1 MKRPLLFLFLLVF
14 VYGNVFAQSPGTIV
28 RPAGVYS
35 STVLNP
41 DGNGFSSSSSSGFT
55 TSDITQSEILY
66 KTVPPVFLE
75 PTSDLL
81 RGPGDLYSDLVRQVD
96 GSGFYVYNDGTN
108 LLFRLRLGSIVS
120 GSKGYSVLIDTDGKM
135 GNTGPYADPDYQA
148 ATTGVNGN
156 PGFELEITLETNFR
170 VAAYNVAGSSSPTL
184 INSYGINTNSQI
196 SVALSTVSG
205 TPDYF
210 YDFYVPIS
218 ILGITNSTPLRMVA
232 TTVMSPMAAI
242 GGPKS
247 DIFGVNDASYN
258 DPMKSWE
265 TVINNTPTV
274 TLTNLT
280 SGGSGGGSVCT
291 AAPTIASSVT
301 AGSGITIT
309 GSWTALDGTKPQ
321 TATIT
326 LYKNGSSAGTTT
338 VTSGNT
344 WSVTGITVVAN
355 DVLYAKAQASGE
367 SQCLQ
372 SANVVVTTC
381 SAANTSSA
389 GGLTFTCS
397 ADRGMDGT
405 RTAGT
410 SIKLYRVTSSGITLL
425 ADDATTTYKVTYPT
439 STTWRY
445 DDANGQ
451 GNASACSGG
460 APELSDGSYMGTA
473 TESGKC
479 ESGGIF
485 TCVTL
490 SAAATPTITQ
500 TTLYNGASTMS
511 GTSVA
516 GATVRLYKNGT
527 LRASTTADGSGNYS
541 FTGLGLVTGDV
552 MTVMAQ
558 TSTTCISASATRTV
572 TCFTTPPVMTA
583 DANGTLS
590 TGSTT
595 ISGKSGETT
604 GTVVTVYENGVSIG
618 TTTVQSGGTWSLT
631 YTPVAGRGYTATQQN
646 GSCAVST
653 ASTADT
659 ARAATTV
666 CATITG
672 SYTSANNSVT
682 GTLPSA
688 FTGKI
693 RLYIDGVRIDSVSV
707 SSAIATTWTIS
718 NLNSSYSDTLY
729 PGGVLT
735 VTTQA
740 TTTPVSAEK
749 TDCSGSVTVGCALP
763 TTPVISPTS
772 STIQVGQSVTYGIT
786 STQSGVV
793 YSVVD
798 ATSTTTNYA
807 VSKWGTNGSLNLP
820 TNTFTTAGTYNVLV
834 SAISVSGVGCSTT
847 AAASIVVNS
856 ALPITLSYFTGR
868 YANNRSQLGWET
880 VTEENVDY
888 FAVERSNDGRQ
899 FTQIGTV
906 KATGNSVSAIKY
918 TYNDNT
924 PLNGTAWYRLRTV
937 DNDLKAEYSNVIRL
951 TNTANSLLVLSVTP
965 NPFESNMR
973 MQVYSAKTVPAAIRI
988 TDING
993 RELYK
998 TNKVFSPGNNTIS
1011 LSPPA
1016 SLATGM
1022 YILQVINGRE
1032 VIWKQKVQK
1041 VK

>member
-1 MKRPLLFLFLLVF
+1 MTRIVPLFFALVF
-14 VYGNVFAQSPGTIV
+14 ITTNLSAQSPGTIV
-28 RPAGVYS
+28 RPAAGNGA
-35 STVLNP
+35 TPLNP
-41 DGNGFSSSSSSGFT
+41 DGNGFSSSSTSGFT
-55 TSDITQSEILY
+55 SSDITESEVPY

-108 LLFRLRLGSIVS
+108 LLFRLRVGSIVS
-120 GSKGYSVLIDTDGKM
+120 GSKGYSVLIDTDNKI

-156 PGFELEITLETNFR
+156 PGFELEVVLESNFR
-170 VAAYNVAGSSSPTL
+170 VAAYNVAGTSSPTL
-184 INSYGINTNSQI
+184 INSYSISTNSQI

-218 ILGITNSTPLRMVA
+218 ILGITGSTPLRMTA

-247 DIFGVNDASYN
+247 DIFSVNDASYN

-265 TVINNTPTV
+265 AVINNTPTV
-274 TLTNLT
+274 TLTSLT
-280 SGGSGGGSVCT
+280 SGGGGVGSTCT
-291 AAPTIASSVT
+291 AAPTLTGSVT
-301 AGSGITIT
+301 AGSGITVT
-309 GSWTALDGTKPQ
+309 GSWTALDGTKPS

-326 LYKNGSSAGTTT
+326 LYKNGVSAGTTT
-338 VTSGNT
+338 ATSGNT
-344 WSVTGITVVAN
+344 WSVTGVTVAAG
-355 DVLYAKAQASGE
+355 DVLYAKALASGE
-367 SQCLQ
+367 SECLQ
-372 SANVVVTTC
+372 SANVTVISC
-381 SAANTSSA
+381 SAANTSSS
-389 GGLTFTCS
+389 GGLTITCS
-397 ADRGMDGT
+397 SRRGFDGT
-405 RTAGT
+405 REANT
-410 SIKLYRVTSSGITLL
+410 SIKLYQVTSSGITLV
-425 ADDATTTYKVTYPT
+425 ADDATTTYQVTYPT

-460 APELSDGSYMGTA
+460 AQELTDGSFMATA

-485 TCVTL
+485 TCVGL
-490 SAAATPTITQ
+490 VAAATPTITQ
-500 TTLYNGASTMS
+500 TTLYNGASTVS
-511 GTSVA
+511 GTAVA
-516 GATVRLYKNGT
+516 GATVRLYKNSKLEAT
-527 LRASTTADGSGNYS
+527 ATADGSGNYS
-541 FTGLGLVTGDV
+541 FTNLGLVTGDAISV
-552 MTVMAQ
+552 IAQ
-558 TSTTCISASATRTV
+558 TSTTCISTSVSRTV
-572 TCFTTPPVMTA
+572 TCFTTPPVINT
-583 DANGTLS
+583 DGNGNLS
-590 TGSTT
+590 AGSTT
-595 ISGKSGETT
+595 ISGKSGETA
-604 GTVVTVYENGVSIG
+604 GTVVTVLENGVSIG
-618 TTTVQSGGTWSLT
+618 TTTVQAGGTWSLT
-631 YTPVAGRGYTATQQN
+631 YTPVATRSYTATQQN
-646 GSCAVST
+646 GSCAASA
-653 ASTADT
+653 ASTAAT
-659 ARAATTV
+659 ALTATTV

-672 SYTSANNSVT
+672 SYTAAATSVS
-682 GTLPSA
+682 GTLASS

-693 RLYIDGVRIDSVSV
+693 RLYIDGVILDSVSV
-707 SSAIATTWTIS
+707 TGATTWTIS
-718 NLNSSYSDTLY
+718 GLNATYSNTIY

-740 TTTPVSAEK
+740 TGAAEK
-749 TDCSGSVTVGCALP
+749 TDCHSSVTVSCALP

-772 STIQVGQSVTYGIT
+772 STIQVGQSVTFGIT
-786 STQSGVV
+786 TTQSGIV
-793 YSVVD
+793 YSVTD
-798 ATSTTTNYA
+798 AGSSTTNYA
-807 VSKWGTNGSLNLP
+807 VSKWGTGSGLSLP
-820 TNTFTTAGTYNVLV
+820 TNTFNTTGTYNVLV
-834 SAISVSGVGCSTT
+834 NAISVSGAGCATT

-856 ALPITLSYFTGR
+856 VLPITLSYFTGR
-868 YANNRSQLGWET
+868 YANNRSQLEWET

-899 FTQIGTV
+899 FIQIGTV
-906 KATGNSVSAIKY
+906 KATGNSVNALKY
-918 TYNDNT
+918 AYNDNT

-951 TNTANSLLVLSVTP
+951 TNSTQSVLVLSVTP

-973 MQVYSAKTVPAAIRI
+973 MQVYSAKAMPVAIRI

-993 RELYK
+993 RGLYK
-998 TNKVFSPGNNTIS
+998 TNKVFSTGNNTIS
-1011 LSPPA
+1011 LNPPA

-1022 YILQVINGRE
+1022 YILQVISGSE

>member
-1 MKRPLLFLFLLVF
+1 MTRLLLLLFALALFAP
-14 VYGNVFAQSPGTIV
+14 NISAQSPGTIV
-28 RPAGVYS
+28 RPAAGNGV
-35 STVLNP
+35 TPLNP
-41 DGNGFSSSSSSGFT
+41 DGNGFSSSSTSGFT
-55 TSDITQSEILY
+55 TSDITQSEVPY

-108 LLFRLRLGSIVS
+108 LLFRLRVGSIVS
-120 GSKGYSVLIDTDGKM
+120 GSKGYSVLIDTDNKI

-156 PGFELEITLETNFR
+156 PGFELEIVLESNFR
-170 VAAYNVAGSSSPTL
+170 VAAYNVAGTSSPAL
-184 INSYGINTNSQI
+184 INSYSINSNSQI

-218 ILGITNSTPLRMVA
+218 ILGITVSTPLRMVA

-265 TVINNTPTV
+265 AVVNNTPTV
-274 TLTNLT
+274 TLTSLT
-280 SGGSGGGSVCT
+280 SGGSGAGSTCT
-291 AAPTIASSVT
+291 AAPTLTSPVI
-301 AGSGITIT
+301 AGSGITVT
-309 GSWTALDGTKPQ
+309 GNWTALDGTKPS

-326 LYKNGSSAGTTT
+326 LYKNGVATGTTTT

-344 WSVTGITVVAN
+344 WSITGITVAVT
-355 DVLYAKAQASGE
+355 DVLYAKSQASGE

-372 SANVVVTTC
+372 SANVTVTSC
-381 SAANTSSA
+381 SAANTSSSS
-389 GGLTFTCS
+389 GLTITCS
-397 ADRGMDGT
+397 SNRGFDGT
-405 RTAGT
+405 RAANT
-410 SIKLYRVTSSGITLL
+410 SIKLYQVTSSGITLL

-460 APELSDGSYMGTA
+460 AQELSDGSYMATA

-485 TCVTL
+485 TCINLT
-490 SAAATPTITQ
+490 SATTPVITQ
-500 TTLYNGASTMS
+500 TTLYNGASTVS
-511 GTSVA
+511 GTTVA
-516 GATVRLYKNGT
+516 GATARLYKNSKLEAT
-527 LRASTTADGSGNYS
+527 ATADGSGNYS
-541 FTGLGLVTGDV
+541 FTNLGLVTGDAISV
-552 MTVMAQ
+552 IAQ
-558 TSTTCISASATRTV
+558 TSTTCISASVSRTV
-572 TCFTTPPVMTA
+572 TCFTTPPVINT
-583 DANGTLS
+583 DGNGNLS
-590 TGSTT
+590 TGSAT
-595 ISGKSGETT
+595 ITGKSGETA
-604 GTVVTVYENGVSIG
+604 GTVVTVLENGVSIG

-631 YTPVAGRGYTATQQN
+631 YTPIATRSYTATQQN
-646 GSCAVST
+646 GSCAASA
-653 ASTADT
+653 ASTAAT
-659 ARAATTV
+659 ALTATTV

-672 SYTSANNSVT
+672 SYTAANTSVT
-682 GTLPSA
+682 GTLASS

-693 RLYIDGVRIDSVSV
+693 RLYIDGVKLDSISV
-707 SSAIATTWTIS
+707 TTATTWTIS
-718 NLNSSYSDTLY
+718 GLNATYSNTIY

-740 TTTPVSAEK
+740 TGAAEK
-749 TDCSGSVTVGCALP
+749 TDCSSNVTVSCALP

-772 STIQVGQSVTYGIT
+772 STIQAGQSVTFSIT
-786 STQSGVV
+786 STQSGIV
-793 YSVVD
+793 YSVTD
-798 ATSTTTNYA
+798 AGSSTTNYA
-807 VSKWGTNGSLNLP
+807 VSKWGTGIGLSLP
-820 TNTFTTAGTYNVLV
+820 TNTFSTAGTYSVLV
-834 SAISVSGVGCSTT
+834 NAISVSGAGCATT

-856 ALPITLSYFTGR
+856 ALPISLSYFTGR
-868 YANNRSQLGWET
+868 YANNRSQLEWET

-918 TYNDNT
+918 AYNDNT

-937 DNDLKAEYSNVIRL
+937 DKDLRGEYSNVIRL
-951 TNTANSLLVLSVTP
+951 TNTNQSVLVLSVTP

-973 MQVYSAKTVPAAIRI
+973 MQVYSAKTMPAAIRI

-998 TNKVFSPGNNTIS
+998 INKVFLTGNNNIP
-1011 LSPPA
+1011 LNPPA

-1022 YILQVINGRE
+1022 YILQVISGRE